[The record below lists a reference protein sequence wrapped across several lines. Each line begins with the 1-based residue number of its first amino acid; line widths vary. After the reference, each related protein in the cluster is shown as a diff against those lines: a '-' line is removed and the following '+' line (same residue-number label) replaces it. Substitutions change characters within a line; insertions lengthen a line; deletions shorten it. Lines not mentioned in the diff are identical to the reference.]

1 MFDIQ
6 TPQWARQTSK
16 AANKTLIYS
25 STFYVKHTETKLLNT
40 VSTRL
45 DIARNVELPE
55 KSPFDLAPFS

>member
-25 STFYVKHTETKLLNT
+25 STFYVKHTETKLL
-40 VSTRL
+40 